1 MLVLV
6 LEVMAFVFW
15 NNNIFEIILVLKTL
29 FNQIGFL
36 CGQNLN
42 NLFNKCYYI
51 SYMKSYKNL
60 ERGFTLIEL
69 LVVIAIIGILS
80 GIVITAL
87 SGARSKAS
95 EAEIK
100 SNLSG
105 FRTAAELVYIDNG
118 NSYEAVCTDP
128 NTAPYLAALPDLGAG
143 CVPDVQDYALSATLN
158 AEGDSWCVDSRG
170 FTGSGTNGGSSQ
182 CSASAE

>member
-1 MLVLV
+1 
-6 LEVMAFVFW
+6 
-15 NNNIFEIILVLKTL
+15 
-29 FNQIGFL
+29 
-36 CGQNLN
+36 
-42 NLFNKCYYI
+42 
-51 SYMKSYKNL
+51 MKSYKNL

-118 NSYEAVCTDP
+118 NSYENVCGDP
-128 NTAPYLAALPDLGAG
+128 NTNPYIAALPEGG
-143 CVPDVQDYALSATLN
+143 SRCVPGVQDYSLAATIN
-158 AEGDSWCVDSRG
+158 TEGDSWCVDSRG
-170 FTGSGTNGGSSQ
+170 FTGFGDNAGTNAQ